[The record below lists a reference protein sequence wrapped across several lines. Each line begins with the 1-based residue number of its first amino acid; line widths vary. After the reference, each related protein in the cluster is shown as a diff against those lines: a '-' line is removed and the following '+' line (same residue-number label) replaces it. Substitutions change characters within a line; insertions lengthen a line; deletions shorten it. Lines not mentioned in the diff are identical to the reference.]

1 MIFSFQE
8 IEKYFAPHHLKS
20 KAMGRPVVMLP
31 LVLFAD
37 DTSGNRSKKWH
48 KLESWYLRLAGLS
61 RELATCLENIF
72 FVCTSDNVSALE
84 LAKPIV
90 EELAML
96 EEGIE
101 VYDAFHQQN
110 VLVVAP
116 LMCIIADNPMA
127 SQLLNHLTGG
137 VYKYCRFCMV
147 GIFMHIQWVF
157 I

>member
-1 MIFSFQE
+1 
-8 IEKYFAPHHLKS
+8 
-20 KAMGRPVVMLP
+20 MLP

-48 KLESWYLRLAGLS
+48 KLESWFLRLAGLPSDLAS
-61 RELATCLENIF
+61 RLENIF
-72 FVCTSDNVSALE
+72 FICTSDNLSARE
-84 LAKPIV
+84 LGKPIV

-96 EEGIE
+96 ENEGIE
-101 VYDAFHQQN
+101 VYDAFRQQN

-137 VYKYCRFCMV
+137 VLKYCRFCMV
-147 GIFMHIQWVF
+147 RKSFNVVLIEHYCLVRLDAT
-157 I
+157 